1 MGTHPIFES
10 DFDCLTERRVWP
22 TILTLTTCSRTS
34 SRRPSRRLKLKK
46 KKWTSQAT
54 SPIRRRSDDREK
66 KTPKTAN
73 RENAR
78 RARRR
83 KAQNAPR
90 ETDRRDARENGQ
102 EKEKSRKK
110 SQNTRDRRDHP
121 LHDAIGG
128 RGRDR
133 PIEC

>member
-54 SPIRRRSDDREK
+54 IPIRRRSDDREK
-66 KTPKTAN
+66 KTPN

-78 RARRR
+78 RARQR
-83 KAQNAPR
+83 KAQNAHR
-90 ETDRRDARENGQ
+90 ETDRRDARENVR

-133 PIEC
+133 QIEC